1 MSTPHSDLE
10 SPPLPLM
17 ELAPKPSSN
26 PPSSSLLKLHLT
38 SGLDWPLF
46 FLFANGIIT
55 FLWGI
60 ALAVFAAGKVAFAWD
75 LSEYGIQHDSTT
87 GVVVTAISTLST
99 THLTFTIKHAVE
111 EYAAAMLYEGV
122 TLRQWEWMQGVAQ
135 SSIWPPFMWK
145 EYPVRWLGWLLL
157 FGGMAGHSTS
167 LAAILQPEPVF
178 LHLLYNDTIP
188 CAVPAS
194 DLSFNLPML
203 ADSQKQL
210 DDAVV
215 SMGLQLYTFYEQVA
229 GNTTTAVAGR
239 VFTRDRFGYGAIG
252 GLADGLQEVPGAE
265 FNVSCSDSTS
275 SPNLVSLWS
284 KAGIPFPVVNLGHGT
299 GNFETSLKPNS
310 TLNIVTTARSDNLT
324 FTLSSNS
331 SVALFSVVRLNGD
344 GALLTVDVNG
354 STIGCTWS
362 AIPRLVHVQMV
373 NFTAAALPDETF
385 ADKANSNPD
394 LTPYPAPIGRAVLGT
409 LQGMA
414 HAIIVGASISPRANP
429 QVDHFPHPPTI
440 PFGSLP
446 SMPTMLAVLLA
457 DGAKAAFTSYCS
469 YFAINFFWP
478 KRKVTDISVCGS
490 NNRTVQMHLR
500 FGNFRGLGIPAIILN
515 IGFGGLVLSVAY
527 MLAGGPPWRKR
538 MRVKGVAALEV
549 VDAFKLGV
557 TGGRTTGEMIAG
569 DVQILRV
576 TEGRVVLHLMSDE

>member
-1 MSTPHSDLE
+1 
-10 SPPLPLM
+10 M

-167 LAAILQPEPVF
+167 LAAILQPGALLTLLTNWLLRRDIEPVF

-215 SMGLQLYTFYEQVA
+215 SMGLQLYMFY
-229 GNTTTAVAGR
+229 
-239 VFTRDRFGYGAIG
+239 
-252 GLADGLQEVPGAE
+252 
-265 FNVSCSDSTS
+265 
-275 SPNLVSLWS
+275 
-284 KAGIPFPVVNLGHGT
+284 GT
-299 GNFETSLKPNS
+299 VHL
-310 TLNIVTTARSDNLT
+310 
-324 FTLSSNS
+324 
-331 SVALFSVVRLNGD
+331 LF
-344 GALLTVDVNG
+344 
-354 STIGCTWS
+354 I
-362 AIPRLVHVQMV
+362 
-373 NFTAAALPDETF
+373 
-385 ADKANSNPD
+385 
-394 LTPYPAPIGRAVLGT
+394 
-409 LQGMA
+409 
-414 HAIIVGASISPRANP
+414 
-429 QVDHFPHPPTI
+429 
-440 PFGSLP
+440 
-446 SMPTMLAVLLA
+446 
-457 DGAKAAFTSYCS
+457 
-469 YFAINFFWP
+469 
-478 KRKVTDISVCGS
+478 
-490 NNRTVQMHLR
+490 
-500 FGNFRGLGIPAIILN
+500 
-515 IGFGGLVLSVAY
+515 
-527 MLAGGPPWRKR
+527 
-538 MRVKGVAALEV
+538 
-549 VDAFKLGV
+549 
-557 TGGRTTGEMIAG
+557 
-569 DVQILRV
+569 
-576 TEGRVVLHLMSDE
+576 